1 MNEVQTARGLITHFV
16 NLYRNGKFTKEQMNI
31 ELEFQ
36 KRIYPTMYKESLR
49 IINELK
55 QK

>member
-1 MNEVQTARGLITHFV
+1 MNEVQTARGLIVHFV
-16 NLYRNGKFTKEQMNI
+16 NLYRNGKFTKEQMNV

-36 KRIYPTMYKESLR
+36 KRNYPTMYKESLR